1 MLTMIQQKRTILLQ
15 SYYKHLLYRS
25 KAGPAIAIYPTQ
37 HHKALH
43 TTSSHPAA
51 VRSIPAKDNAPLFS
65 SSPSSSLL
73 SLPQQVAQYSVLYE
87 QLQAKLPAYDNP
99 SHLSIVDYFDP
110 AYVPH
115 KPAYIFNHAASG
127 FAKQGR
133 TLCVSPEESNQYFS
147 VQVGE
152 DSYFK
157 RYNALGVADGVGG
170 WRNHL
175 GKWEILKLRD
185 NSTVPKNFPTRCTNA
200 THTNVCLLQGL
211 IQHFIQESSC
221 TMLTSKWN
229 N

>member
-1 MLTMIQQKRTILLQ
+1 MLTMMQQKRAILLQ
-15 SYYKHLLYRS
+15 SYYKQLLYRS

-43 TTSSHPAA
+43 SSSSHPAA
-51 VRSIPAKDNAPLFS
+51 VRSIPAKETGSMLS

-73 SLPQQVAQYSVLYE
+73 SLPHQIAQYSVLYE
-87 QLQAKLPAYDNP
+87 PFQAKISTYDNP
-99 SHLSIVDYFDP
+99 NHLSIVDYFDP
-110 AYVPH
+110 ALIPH

-133 TLCVSPEESNQYFS
+133 TITLSPEESNRYFS

-170 WRNHL
+170 WRNHS
-175 GKWEILKLRD
+175 GKNLKAQ
-185 NSTVPKNFPTRCTNA
+185 K
-200 THTNVCLLQGL
+200 
-211 IQHFIQESSC
+211 SSAAG
-221 TMLTSKWN
+221 
-229 N
+229 